1 MSDEKKYAEVIVDVS
16 ARQVNKIFHYLIPSE
31 ISDLVRAGS
40 KVSVPFGPRHVE
52 GYVVGFTETSEVEK
66 LKAIKRVI
74 GKEPMLGP
82 DLLELA
88 RWIANTYYCSLI
100 DALNCIVP
108 TFAQKAKVK
117 LEAMIK
123 LAKNPEEIKK
133 YIVLLREK
141 RAFKQ
146 AEVLELALKHPAL
159 SAKKI
164 TVMAG
169 TTMVTVNSLLKKGLL
184 SLEDRQL
191 YRNPYAEGKFKP
203 SFPMLPT
210 VEQAKA
216 LKELTCLQNEDK
228 SAVALIHGVTGSGKT
243 EIYLQLIQKVLEQG
257 RQVIVLVP
265 EISLTPQMVERF
277 KARFGA
283 QVAVLHSRLSEGE
296 RFDEWSKIK
305 EENKVNIVVG
315 ARSAI
320 FAPFNKLG
328 LVIIDEEHESTYKQ
342 EDNPKYHAREVAIKR
357 AELVDAMVVLG
368 TATPSI
374 ESYYK
379 ATLGEYKLITLKER
393 VENRP
398 LPTVIVK
405 DLREELSEGH
415 KSIFSRTL
423 IEKIKD
429 RLEKQE
435 QIILFLNRRGYS
447 TFVMC
452 RECGL
457 VLKCPACS
465 IPLTYHANDN
475 SLKCHYC
482 DFKAKTP
489 KICPKCSSRY
499 IKFFGIGTQKIEEEF
514 NNSFPSVQV
523 VRMDV
528 DTTGRKGSHERIL
541 DSFKNREAQVLIG
554 TQMIAK
560 GLDFPNVTLVGVIT
574 SDTSLNL
581 PDFRAAERTFQLI
594 TQVAGRA
601 GRDIKPGEV
610 VIQTYNP
617 EHYSIMAAS
626 EQDYLGFYLQ
636 EIKVRE
642 QLSYPPFSKLVRLV
656 ISHPEEEIAIN
667 QANLLG
673 VIYRT
678 IIRQTQGVELLGPA
692 PAPVE
697 KLRNKYRWQIVLK
710 GAEQQ
715 QLMTVLDK
723 GFMEY
728 NQIAPGIRATISID
742 VDPQSL
748 L

>member
-1 MSDEKKYAEVIVDVS
+1 VSEEKKYAEVIVDVS

-31 ISDLVRAGS
+31 ISDLVVVGS
-40 KVSVPFGPRHVE
+40 KVSVPFGPRYVE
-52 GYVVGFTETSEVEK
+52 GYVVGFTEISEVEK
-66 LKAIKRVI
+66 LKAIKKVI

-82 DLLELA
+82 DLLELS
-88 RWIANTYYCSLI
+88 RWIANKYYCSFI
-100 DALNCIVP
+100 DSLNCIVP
-108 TFAQKAKVK
+108 TFVQKTKVK
-117 LEAMIK
+117 LEAIIK

-133 YIVLLREK
+133 DIVLLRK
-141 RAFKQ
+141 KGAFKQ
-146 AEVLELALKHPAL
+146 AEILELALRNPAL
-159 SAKKI
+159 SAKQI
-164 TVMAG
+164 AVTAG
-169 TTMVTVNSLLKKGLL
+169 TTLATVNSLIKKGLL
-184 SLEDRQL
+184 TLEDRQV

-203 SFPMLPT
+203 SFPLLPT

-216 LKELTCLQNEDK
+216 LEDLTYLQTRGK
-228 SAVALIHGVTGSGKT
+228 SAVALLHGVTGSGKT
-243 EIYLQLIQKVLEQG
+243 EIYLQLIQKVLEQDK
-257 RQVIVLVP
+257 QVIVLVP
-265 EISLTPQMVERF
+265 EISLTPQMIERF

-296 RFDEWSKIK
+296 RFDEWRKIK
-305 EENKVNIVVG
+305 ENKVNIVVG

-320 FAPFNKLG
+320 FAPFSNLG

-357 AELVDAMVVLG
+357 AGLVGALVLLG

-379 ATLGEYKLITLKER
+379 ATQGEYKLITLKER

-429 RLEKQE
+429 RLAKQE
-435 QIILFLNRRGYS
+435 QIILFLNRRGFS

-482 DFKAKTP
+482 DFNTKSP

-514 NNSFPSVQV
+514 KNSFPSVHV

-541 DSFKNREAQVLIG
+541 DSFKQEEAQVLIG

-581 PDFRAAERTFQLI
+581 PDFRSAERTFQLI

-636 EIKVRE
+636 EIKLRE
-642 QLSYPPFSKLVRLV
+642 QLLYPPFSSLIRLV
-656 ISHPEEEIAIN
+656 ISHPDEEIAIN

-673 VIYRT
+673 VIYRN
-678 IIRQTQGVELLGPA
+678 IIRHTQGVELLGPA

-710 GAEQQ
+710 GTEQN
-715 QLMTVLDK
+715 QLMLVLDN
-723 GFMEY
+723 GFTEY
-728 NQIAPGIRATISID
+728 NQIAPKLKATISID